1 VLVDVVGDNVV
12 VDEFVSFVVVVS
24 FLIYYSSNNSL

>member
-1 VLVDVVGDNVV
+1 VLVDVVGANVV

-24 FLIYYSSNNSL
+24 FLILLV

>member
-1 VLVDVVGDNVV
+1 MLVDVVGANVV

-24 FLIYYSSNNSL
+24 FLILLV

>member
-1 VLVDVVGDNVV
+1 MLVLVDVVGANVV

-24 FLIYYSSNNSL
+24 FLILLV